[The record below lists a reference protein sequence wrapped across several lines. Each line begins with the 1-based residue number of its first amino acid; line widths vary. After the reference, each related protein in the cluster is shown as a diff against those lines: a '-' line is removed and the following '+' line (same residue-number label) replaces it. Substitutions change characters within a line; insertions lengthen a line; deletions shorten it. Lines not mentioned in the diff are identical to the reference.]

1 MENVLTRKL
10 ERFAPLS
17 IEDKDLLDQ
26 VVAHHRLVGARTTL
40 ISEGQASDT
49 VRLIVDGLAC
59 RYKTLDDGSRQIV
72 AYLVPGDFCDL
83 NVFLLRAMDHSIAT
97 MSACT
102 VVDIP
107 RHRIVEM
114 TSRIELTRALWWVTL
129 VDEGTLREWLLNV
142 GQRPALKRLAHLFCE
157 LYVRMQA
164 VGLVTEDSY
173 VLPLTQNDMADTIG
187 LSAVHINRCLQQLR
201 EMGFVTFKNRTMSLT
216 GVAGMMRFCGFDPS
230 YLHFDGLY
238 GAD

>member
-17 IEDKDLLDQ
+17 IEDKKLLDQ
-26 VVAHHRLVGARTTL
+26 VVAHHRLVDARTTL

-59 RYKTLDDGSRQIV
+59 RYKTLEDGSRQIV

-164 VGLVTEDSY
+164 VGLVTDDSY
-173 VLPLTQNDMADTIG
+173 VLPLTQSDIADTIG
-187 LSAVHINRCLQQLR
+187 LSPVHINRCLQQLR
-201 EMGFVTFKNRTMSLT
+201 EMGFVTFKDRKMSLT
-216 GVAGMMRFCGFDPS
+216 GVAEMMQFCGFDPS

>member
-1 MENVLTRKL
+1 EIVG
-10 ERFAPLS
+10 P
-17 IEDKDLLDQ
+17 
-26 VVAHHRLVGARTTL
+26 HRLVAARTDL
-40 ISEGQASDT
+40 IREGQGSNT

-59 RYKTLDDGSRQIV
+59 RYKSLDNGSRQIV

-97 MSACT
+97 ISACT

-114 TSRIELTRALWWVTL
+114 TNRVELTRALWWVTL

-157 LYVRMQA
+157 LYFRMQA
-164 VGLVTEDSY
+164 VGLVVNDSY
-173 VLPLTQNDMADTIG
+173 VLPLTQIDMADSIG
-187 LSAVHINRCLQQLR
+187 LSPVHVNRCLQQLR
-201 EMGFVTFKNRTMSLT
+201 EMGFVTFK
-216 GVAGMMRFCGFDPS
+216 
-230 YLHFDGLY
+230 
-238 GAD
+238 

>member
-216 GVAGMMRFCGFDPS
+216 GVAEMMRFCGFDPS